1 MDIPSEAVVTA
12 VVSLVATI
20 VSLAGLMHKQHRETK
35 KEYRELRDKHEATR
49 EDITSYAKLEGELS
63 GKLEGAIANLALAKD
78 MRTKMLARIDKLQS
92 SVDDLSEVVKSKEV
106 IK

>member
-1 MDIPSEAVVTA
+1 MDVPVEAIITA

-20 VSLAGLMHKQHRETK
+20 VSLAGLMHKQHKETK
-35 KEYRELRDKHEATR
+35 KEYQELRDKYEATR

-63 GKLEGAIANLALAKD
+63 GKLEGAIANLEMAKD
-78 MRTKMLARIDKLQS
+78 TRAKTLARIDKLQS
-92 SVDDLSEVVKSKEV
+92 SVDDLSEVVKSKEI